1 MIDLSGYSA
10 LATALFVKIDLPDDS
25 PLLFSNF
32 DRPYTINGD
41 LYNSLGSLMNAT
53 TSSNEL
59 RAVSGEITITISGI
73 PNARL
78 QEIVSTRIKGSEV
91 IVYRAFFNPQ
101 TGAALA
107 IPGNS
112 GSNIV
117 TRFQGRV
124 MSVAIQEDWDSGGN
138 SSTITAQFNC
148 ASVVALF
155 SNKISGRK
163 TNPIDQQA
171 LYPTDTSMS
180 DVPSL
185 SNSNFNWGAPQ

>member
-1 MIDLSGYSA
+1 VIDLSGYSA

-41 LYNSLGSLMNAT
+41 LYNSLGSLMSAT
-53 TSSNEL
+53 TSANEL
-59 RAVSGEITITISGI
+59 RAVPGEITITISGI

>member
-41 LYNSLGSLMNAT
+41 LYNSLGSLMSAT
-53 TSSNEL
+53 TSANEL
-59 RAVSGEITITISGI
+59 RAVPGEITITISGI